1 MVALSQDFA
10 EQTLQAY
17 GCVFQNLSMNAAYKL
32 WHKNKSI
39 LNVTGTTGLG
49 RSNQT
54 SRVLTTKMYLQPST
68 SFASGP
74 SACSQ
79 IDRDVWAEG
88 SGIKPTNRKWLDSFS
103 SVRSFCHD
111 GLEGEEA
118 KGLRWE
124 WATWTFSMQTP
135 DWNENVLFW
144 EDRAPPPPP
153 VSQAAIRRRI
163 ENCSIYTEWKGCARL
178 SLNPLVCSIHLHF
191 LCVLPVGYPLH
202 GKHFIMGYLVPVWFR
217 FNGWK
222 MSDSAVVIVGGGANP
237 IQIYQTKWQIYIV
250 ILTSLKVLTG

>member
-1 MVALSQDFA
+1 MVELPQDFA
-10 EQTLQAY
+10 EQTLQAN
-17 GCVFQNLSMNAAYKL
+17 GCVFQKLLHFSTNAAYKL
-32 WHKNKSI
+32 WHKNKNI
-39 LNVTGTTGLG
+39 LNVTRTTGLG

-68 SFASGP
+68 SFTSGP

-124 WATWTFSMQTP
+124 WATRTFSMQTP

-144 EDRAPPPPP
+144 EDRAPP
-153 VSQAAIRRRI
+153 
-163 ENCSIYTEWKGCARL
+163 TRL
-178 SLNPLVCSIHLHF
+178 SGCNQMTDWKLQHLHRVKGSCETF
-191 LCVLPVGYPLH
+191 TQP
-202 GKHFIMGYLVPVWFR
+202 FAI
-217 FNGWK
+217 
-222 MSDSAVVIVGGGANP
+222 
-237 IQIYQTKWQIYIV
+237 
-250 ILTSLKVLTG
+250 